1 MITLLSPLFLSY
13 CLLRNDDPDTVTSLR
28 TALSSPTVT
37 SCLRYQDHSPP
48 GTSCIAYICDEK
60 RPSPL
65 SSLFRISS
73 VDLRLSSAN
82 FDVVCDELFRLAAT
96 DTSCVWLLSTTEDFA
111 DLIKE
116 KRDILESVFIIS
128 ELDDIPSSH
137 PLLAQA
143 DKTKERKNEA
153 LI

>member
-1 MITLLSPLFLSY
+1 MNKYELIRDNIQPVILGSSAKTRKVAKELFL
-13 CLLRNDDPDTVTSLR
+13 
-28 TALSSPTVT
+28 
-37 SCLRYQDHSPP
+37 RYGVVS
-48 GTSCIAYICDEK
+48 YICDEK
-60 RPSPL
+60 RPSAL

-96 DTSCVWLLSTTEDFA
+96 DTSCVWLLCATENFA

-128 ELDDIPSSH
+128 ELDGIPSSH

>member
-1 MITLLSPLFLSY
+1 MNKYELIRDNIQPVILGSSAKTRRVAKELFL
-13 CLLRNDDPDTVTSLR
+13 
-28 TALSSPTVT
+28 
-37 SCLRYQDHSPP
+37 RYGIVS
-48 GTSCIAYICDEK
+48 YICDEK
-60 RPSPL
+60 RPSAL

-96 DTSCVWLLSTTEDFA
+96 DTSCVWLLCATEDFA

>member
-1 MITLLSPLFLSY
+1 MNKYELIRDNIQPVILGSSAKTRKVAKELFL
-13 CLLRNDDPDTVTSLR
+13 
-28 TALSSPTVT
+28 
-37 SCLRYQDHSPP
+37 RYGIVS
-48 GTSCIAYICDEK
+48 YICDEK

-73 VDLRLSSAN
+73 VSLRLSSSAN

-96 DTSCVWLLSTTEDFA
+96 DTSCVWLLCATENFA

-128 ELDDIPSSH
+128 ELDGIPSSH
-137 PLLAQA
+137 PLLAQE
-143 DKTKERKNEA
+143 DKPKERKKQAIISGGKINVS
-153 LI
+153 

>member
-1 MITLLSPLFLSY
+1 MNKYELIRDNIQPVILGSSAKTRKVAKELFL
-13 CLLRNDDPDTVTSLR
+13 
-28 TALSSPTVT
+28 
-37 SCLRYQDHSPP
+37 RYGIVS
-48 GTSCIAYICDEK
+48 YICDKK
-60 RPSPL
+60 RPSAL

-128 ELDDIPSSH
+128 ELDDITSSH

>member
-1 MITLLSPLFLSY
+1 MIAKKMGAAMNKYELIRDNIQPVILGSSAKTRKVAKELFL
-13 CLLRNDDPDTVTSLR
+13 
-28 TALSSPTVT
+28 
-37 SCLRYQDHSPP
+37 RYGVVS
-48 GTSCIAYICDEK
+48 YICDEK

-65 SSLFRISS
+65 PSLFRISS

-128 ELDDIPSSH
+128 DLDDITSSH

>member
-1 MITLLSPLFLSY
+1 MNKYELIRDNIQPVILGSSAKTRRVAKELFL
-13 CLLRNDDPDTVTSLR
+13 
-28 TALSSPTVT
+28 
-37 SCLRYQDHSPP
+37 RYSIV
-48 GTSCIAYICDEK
+48 SYICDEK
-60 RPSPL
+60 RTSPL

-73 VDLRLSSAN
+73 VDLRLSSAI

-96 DTSCVWLLSTTEDFA
+96 DTSCVWLLCATEDFA

-128 ELDDIPSSH
+128 ELDDITSSH

>member
-1 MITLLSPLFLSY
+1 MNKYELIRDNIQPVILGSSAKTRKVAKELFL
-13 CLLRNDDPDTVTSLR
+13 
-28 TALSSPTVT
+28 
-37 SCLRYQDHSPP
+37 RYGVVS
-48 GTSCIAYICDEK
+48 YICDEK
-60 RPSPL
+60 RPSAL

-96 DTSCVWLLSTTEDFA
+96 DTSCVWLLCATEDFA

-128 ELDDIPSSH
+128 ELDDITSSH